1 MRLLV
6 LADIDDLHWHHGEG
20 EAEVLVAC
28 GDVLDQVVLEAAEAY
43 GCSHVFAVKGN
54 HDPESLFPKPIEPLH
69 LGVKEVEG
77 VRFGG
82 LSGGWKYKPRGTFLF
97 SQEEVC
103 EALAAFPP
111 VDVMVSHNSP
121 RGLHDRDD
129 GVHVGFEGLG
139 DYLLRTAPRFLV
151 HGHQHINKESVLGET
166 RVIGVCGYRVIE
178 V

>member
-43 GCSHVFAVKGN
+43 GCSRVFAVKGN
-54 HDPESLFPKPIEPLH
+54 HDPESLFPKPIEQLN
-69 LGVKEVEG
+69 LCVKEVEG

>member
-28 GDVLDQVVLEAAEAY
+28 GDVSDQVVLEAADAY
-43 GCSHVFAVKGN
+43 GCSRIFAVKGN
-54 HDPESLFPKPIEPLH
+54 HDPETAFPKPIEPMH
-69 LGVKEVEG
+69 LKVREVEG

-82 LSGGWKYKPRGTFLF
+82 LNGGWKYKATGTFLY
-97 SQEEVC
+97 SQEQVS
-103 EALAAFPP
+103 EALSAFAP
-111 VDVMVSHNSP
+111 VDVMIAHNSP

-139 DYLLRTAPRFLV
+139 DYLVRTSPRFLV
-151 HGHQHINKESVLGET
+151 HGHQHINKESTLGET
-166 RVIGVCGYRVIE
+166 RVIGVHGYRVIE